1 MARRRSRILDW
12 ATYVAARL
20 AAMLLQVFPI
30 EMLYGIADRLADV
43 LYRVD
48 RRHRER
54 ALGHL
59 RRSFPDWSPQRIEE
73 TARASM
79 RSLIYLGL
87 EFVFVTR
94 LISPTQWRRCIRLRN
109 MAETLR
115 LLVERRSAV
124 VLVTGHFGNFEVLA
138 YTMAALGFPNL
149 AVARALDN
157 PHLNEYVLDLRERRG
172 LRIIDKN
179 DPQAAGHVERA
190 LADGRAVGFVA
201 DQDAGRKGVFVD
213 FFGRPASTFKSIGL
227 MAMQHQAPIVV
238 AYARRLGRAFRFEIG
253 AERVIRPSEWADR
266 DDPLR
271 WITQSYTAAL
281 ERIVRRHP
289 GQYLWVHRRWKHRPK
304 GEMPS
309 ASGIA

>member
-1 MARRRSRILDW
+1 M
-12 ATYVAARL
+12 
-20 AAMLLQVFPI
+20 AAMLLQIFPI
-30 EMLYGIADRLADV
+30 EMLYGVADRLADL

-59 RRSFPDWSPQRIEE
+59 RRSFPDWPQQRIEE

-94 LISPTQWRRCIRLRN
+94 LISPTQWRRCIRLHN

-115 LLVERRSAV
+115 LLVERQTAL

-138 YTMAALGFPNL
+138 YAMAALGFPNL
-149 AVARALDN
+149 AIARALDN
-157 PHLNEYVLDLRERRG
+157 PHLNEYVLNLREKRG

-190 LADGRAVGFVA
+190 LAAGRAVGFVA
-201 DQDAGRKGVFVD
+201 DQDAGRKGIFVD

-227 MAMQHQAPIVV
+227 MAMQHEAPVVV
-238 AYARRLGRAFRFEIG
+238 AYARRLGGGFRFEIG
-253 AERVIRPSEWADR
+253 AERVIRPCEWADQ

-271 WITQSYTAAL
+271 WITQTYTAAL

-304 GEMPS
+304 GEMPP